1 MKLFYYSK
9 NNLLYQEIPS
19 WKVLV
24 VLLSI
29 LLVIPYSILK
39 STSIKENTNLNDLEL
54 ELVVININDTLNN
67 FSEDRLIDMLKSLNV
82 KFPHIVLAQSK
93 LESGN
98 YTSNIFKHNHNLFGM
113 KEARVRIHTSTGT
126 QHSHAYYTNWRE
138 SVYDYAFYQC
148 RYLSKIHTEDEY
160 YSYLNQSYAEA
171 SNYTKLLRVMVNK
184 EKLKEKFKD

>member
-9 NNLLYQEIPS
+9 NDLLYQEIPS

-67 FSEDRLIDMLKSLNV
+67 FSEDSLIDMLK
-82 KFPHIVLAQSK
+82 
-93 LESGN
+93 
-98 YTSNIFKHNHNLFGM
+98 
-113 KEARVRIHTSTGT
+113 
-126 QHSHAYYTNWRE
+126 
-138 SVYDYAFYQC
+138 
-148 RYLSKIHTEDEY
+148 
-160 YSYLNQSYAEA
+160 
-171 SNYTKLLRVMVNK
+171 
-184 EKLKEKFKD
+184 